1 MSAALSVIAGAGFP
15 AAVVTLG
22 ATPCAATI
30 FPKHPHV
37 EGGIAVKL
45 EVQGA
50 PPAQARV
57 RANICQPRAK
67 AMFPT
72 MEISTETQEALL
84 QQPSACSQSPPGPEA
99 GSSST
104 KKRGS

>member
-1 MSAALSVIAGAGFP
+1 MSAAPSIITGAGFP

-37 EGGIAVKL
+37 EGGVAVEL

-50 PPAQARV
+50 PAAQATRRANVRQPRV
-57 RANICQPRAK
+57 RARLPAAK
-67 AMFPT
+67 T
-72 MEISTETQEALL
+72 SNEAHEARL
-84 QQPSACSQSPPGPEA
+84 Q
-99 GSSST
+99 
-104 KKRGS
+104 